1 MLCTLSIRV
10 AAEGGFMLR
19 VSGKT
24 ALGPS
29 GTGGRDGKHYST
41 VEAVYR
47 DLDVLGLSVD
57 VKAEAARVM
66 GNPESKRRFLDFA
79 ENVQLPFDSL
89 EQADIYLFD

>member
-29 GTGGRDGKHYST
+29 GTGGRDDKHYPNA
-41 VEAVYR
+41 EAMYC
-47 DLDVLGLSVD
+47 DLDVWGLSAD
-57 VKAEAARVM
+57 VKAEAARAVLD
-66 GNPESKRRFLDFA
+66 PASRRRFLDFA
-79 ENVQLPFDSL
+79 ENVQIAFDSL
-89 EQADIYLFD
+89 ERADIYLFD